1 MPILG
6 GRGSGAVRGF
16 GLFGAGIPNAPIIG
30 TATKNTSGVGRIN
43 VTFSSGGDGGDTI
56 TLYTATSNPGSI
68 TASGASSPITVTGLT
83 QGANYTFTV
92 TATNSVGVSQAS
104 SSSNSAQASAYT
116 CPSGGTV
123 NPSTGVCTVT
133 SSYNA
138 TFVAGTCTCSSPY
151 TYQNGI
157 SCGEGTASG
166 LGCWRCRCRR
176 FGGKIICV
184 PEQGPAP
191 TCTGGYYTCPSGGT
205 LSGTS
210 CITTS
215 TYNAT
220 IA

>member
-6 GRGSGAVRGF
+6 GRGSGAIRGF
-16 GLFGAGIPNAPIIG
+16 GLFGAGIPNAPVIG

-43 VTFSSGGDGGDTI
+43 VAFSSGGDGGDTI
-56 TLYTATSNPGSI
+56 TSYTATSSPGSI
-68 TASGASSPITVTGLT
+68 TASGTTSPITVTGLT

-92 TATNSVGVSQAS
+92 TATNTIGVSAAS
-104 SSSNSAQASAYT
+104 SASNSAQASAYT
-116 CPSGGTV
+116 CPSGGSL
-123 NPSTGVCTVT
+123 NSSTGVCTVT

-138 TFVAGTCTCSSPY
+138 TYVAGTCTCPSGY

-157 SCGEGTASG
+157 SCAEGSGSG
-166 LGCWRCRCRR
+166 LSCWRCRCRR
-176 FGGKIICV
+176 VGAKILCV
-184 PEQGPAP
+184 PESTTP
-191 TCTGGYYTCPSGGT
+191 TCTSAYYTCPSGGT